1 MPRAKSK
8 TGKEV
13 SKAPDE
19 VPKTEEV
26 KWRSGPNAGKPVI
39 DVNKGEEVQQQ
50 PEGMQE
56 GEEGG
61 FKPVWQPTPEQDM
74 IGYGFAKG
82 RRISPVWAEQP
93 QEQPQPQVPATS
105 RIQEAKEKMKLA
117 KELTSKKSDIE
128 RIADAM
134 NMVNT
139 FRQMGVDVDPQLI
152 IKMTMQEEEGDK
164 ELLDFA
170 KEMIKYRRIIKLI
183 DTLDPDYDERRRKSA
198 EYAALEERLNRL
210 EQLLASKQKQSSDL
224 EALDR
229 AISLIDKVNS
239 YQTKLVGMAKPPEG
253 WIGALTA
260 IINALSPLLKLV
272 SNISGGSG
280 EEIPP
285 PP

>member
-13 SKAPDE
+13 TKAPDE
-19 VPKTEEV
+19 VPKIEDV

-39 DVNKGEEVQQQ
+39 EAKKSEEMQQQ
-50 PEGMQE
+50 PEETQE
-56 GEEGG
+56 GGEGELR
-61 FKPVWQPTPEQDM
+61 PVWQPTPEQDM
-74 IGYGFAKG
+74 EGYAG
-82 RRISPVWAEQP
+82 RRGQYWRPVWAEQP
-93 QEQPQPQVPATS
+93 QVPPQPQVPATS

-239 YQTKLVGMAKPPEG
+239 YQSKLVGMAKPPEG
-253 WIGALTA
+253 WMGALTA

-272 SNISGGSG
+272 GNISGGSG